1 VKRNLTRLL
10 NVRALLEEVSRL
22 DLEKKNAEMRLLES
36 AAGQQRRLVGTAR
49 ANAIRILTE
58 DTDRGAWL
66 LEIADAAILARKES
80 GLRSLAALSK
90 PVVEKAR
97 NELLERRLERRQ
109 VEALIL
115 AAERIEKQEESR
127 REQNRAD
134 EWYQQRSSSRRT
146 QG

>member
-1 VKRNLTRLL
+1 MKRNLARLL
-10 NVRALLEEVSRL
+10 HVRALLEEVSRL
-22 DLEKKNAEMRLLES
+22 ELEKRNAEMQLLEN
-36 AAGQQRRLVGTAR
+36 AAGLQRRLVEEVR

-58 DTDRGAWL
+58 DADRGAWL
-66 LEIADAAILARKES
+66 LEIADAGILARKES
-80 GLRSLAALSK
+80 KLRSLAVLGK

-97 NELLERRLERRQ
+97 GDLLERRLERRQ

-115 AAERIEKQEESR
+115 AAEQIEKREESR

-134 EWYQQRSSSRRT
+134 EWYQQKSSLRRG